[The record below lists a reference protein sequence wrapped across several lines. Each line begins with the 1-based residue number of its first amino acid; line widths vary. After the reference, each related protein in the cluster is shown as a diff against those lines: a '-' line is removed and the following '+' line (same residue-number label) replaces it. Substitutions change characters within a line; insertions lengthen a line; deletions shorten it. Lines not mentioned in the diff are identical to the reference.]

1 MGYSAGD
8 VVSTGTVS
16 GVAAFSGDPKAWY
29 LKVGDVMECE
39 IEKIGVL
46 RNRVISWKQA
56 YGEKTGSLGHTGG
69 ARVETLTMDTTNG
82 KVWVSEHNARPEI
95 RAAYP
100 KKTVQ
105 FYDTTLRD
113 GEQTVGVVLSPQQ
126 KLEIAR
132 QLDQLGVSRI
142 EAGFPR
148 VSPEDAEAIQ
158 LMQKAGLKAEL
169 WGFSRAVKADVEELV
184 RLGLGA
190 SIIEA
195 PTSDIKLKAYGI
207 GRDDVLRRVTD
218 AISFAR
224 QNGITVAFFAV
235 DGTRTDIDYLRKVY
249 LAAWKPEQ
257 PRSWWWIRLG
267 RAAPRQS
274 NSCGQ
279 TREWVG
285 PSVPVHFHGHNDF
298 GMATA
303 CALAA
308 VRAGAGWIQGTIN
321 GMGERAGNADICEIA
336 LALECLYDVP
346 VALDLS
352 KVRQA
357 SAVVADAGGYKLD
370 AWRPLVGANLFMR
383 ESGAVASQFHLPEA
397 IEPYSSELVG
407 GRAPHRPRKKERTG
421 QRCAQGERIGAIRI
435 PGTDGAD
442 SRGREERAIAKRSLV
457 SDEEFRQIV
466 EEFAAAVK
474 V

>member
-1 MGYSAGD
+1 
-8 VVSTGTVS
+8 
-16 GVAAFSGDPKAWY
+16 
-29 LKVGDVMECE
+29 
-39 IEKIGVL
+39 
-46 RNRVISWKQA
+46 
-56 YGEKTGSLGHTGG
+56 
-69 ARVETLTMDTTNG
+69 MDTTANG

-100 KKTVQ
+100 KNTVR

-148 VSPEDAEAIQ
+148 VSSEDAEAIQ

-184 RLGLGA
+184 RLGLRA

-218 AISFAR
+218 AVSFAR

-235 DGTRTDIDYLRKVY
+235 DGTRTDIDYLKEVY
-249 LAAWKPEQ
+249 LAALEAGSAEIVVVDTIGACGPEAVEF
-257 PRSWWWIRLG
+257 LV
-267 RAAPRQS
+267 
-274 NSCGQ
+274 GQ

-285 PSVPVHFHGHNDF
+285 PNVPVHFHGHNDF

-336 LALECLYDVP
+336 LALQCLYDVP

-352 KVRQA
+352 KVREV

-407 GRAPHRPRKKERTG
+407 AERHIVLGKKSGLDSIVLKAKELGLAVSQEQAAPILAAVKTK
-421 QRCAQGERIGAIRI
+421 
-435 PGTDGAD
+435 
-442 SRGREERAIAKRSLV
+442 AIAKRRLI

-474 V
+474 S